1 MCRTHQALFSHS
13 NSFQMCVYILYI
25 VSTNNCITDKVI
37 NLIGYEINIYRPRSN
52 IRLSLE
58 LLY

>member
-1 MCRTHQALFSHS
+1 
-13 NSFQMCVYILYI
+13 MCVYILYI